1 MVLHLEEKYHATS
14 LTNATRRVI
23 STISLF
29 YPYGWILGL
38 LQTRLFVLESHS
50 LMQTD
55 RIVGMSGHPSN
66 H

>member
-50 LMQTD
+50 
-55 RIVGMSGHPSN
+55 
-66 H
+66 